1 MAAVKNGFDI
11 AAVMQGQ
18 YGDML
23 ITGIELTLKLAM
35 GSWILAMILA
45 LLLVI
50 IRLTEKRIA
59 VTLVSLYVSYHRN
72 VPTLVQ
78 LMMWYF
84 AIPTLLPQELQ
95 DWINDQ
101 NAEFIFSMVALG
113 LCQAAYFSEDI
124 RSGLRAIPAGQTE
137 ASRAFGMSYVKSM
150 RLIILPQGMR
160 NALPSL
166 INHTVLLFKN
176 TSLAMVIG
184 VAELTY
190 VTREIENM
198 TFRTFEIYLVAS
210 LAYLFFSLLLMG
222 GGALIAKRFQRAM
235 AR

>member
-1 MAAVKNGFDI
+1 MAAVKNSFDL

-18 YGDML
+18 YGDL
-23 ITGIELTLKLAM
+23 LLNGIALTLKLAI
-35 GSWILAMILA
+35 GAWLFAMVLA

-50 IRLTEKRIA
+50 IRLSHQRIA
-59 VTLVSLYVSYHRN
+59 VALVSIYVSYHRN

-84 AIPTLLPQELQ
+84 AIPTLLPESLQ
-95 DWINDQ
+95 NWINDQ
-101 NAEFIFSMVALG
+101 NAEFIFSLMALG

-124 RSGLRAIPAGQTE
+124 RSGLRAIPDGQTE
-137 ASRAFGMSYVKSM
+137 ASRALGMSYIKSM
-150 RLIILPQGMR
+150 RLIILPQALR

-190 VTREIENM
+190 VTREIENQ

-210 LAYLFFSLLLMG
+210 VIYLFFSLLLMS
-222 GGALIAKRFQRAM
+222 GGALIAKRFQRTL